1 MFSSLERYIIVFAF
15 IVINITHAQQKID
28 LNTTLFDYSDYQIIK
43 TYENKVLLIG
53 KEDFIDVESQ
63 LIKKYDSSRIDSV
76 FSTLTLPNLKWTS
89 IGSKVYFVNPSGGYV
104 FEFDGKGIKRI
115 DNSSNLRAYYASK
128 VFSYNNEI
136 YQLGG
141 YGFWQYRSQLLKFD
155 FDTKQWVLERQL
167 LDDNLGF
174 IDPLVQVKQDKL
186 FIICDELADNF
197 FGTRLKNE
205 HIYIYDFLSKKTE
218 KKSFDY
224 NSFSGYFKENRF
236 FLFKHSNST
245 GNLSVINYLNNF
257 QVGVF
262 DFFSNKM
269 SVETIY
275 DAIDPESGFVKK
287 DSVLYCLTSYK
298 LNNEKIFLAK
308 TKVID
313 VQYQGKVFKSY
324 YPYYLLALM
333 VFPALFYYFRKEKR
347 FLLEGKELKKGRVS
361 IRLDYDESYF
371 LKTLAAEYQVE
382 NQTLISY
389 FNRDNKSYD
398 LNVKRKNKMISNLAS
413 KISTTFKT
421 ELFSKEP
428 SSKDKRQSV
437 YLLKKKLKLVK

>member
-1 MFSSLERYIIVFAF
+1 MYG
-15 IVINITHAQQKID
+15 QQKID
-28 LNTTLFDYSDYQIIK
+28 LSNTLFDNDQYQIVK
-43 TYENKVLLIG
+43 TSENKVLLIG
-53 KEDFIDVESQ
+53 KENFIDVETQ
-63 LIKKYDSSRIDSV
+63 LLFNYDSTRMDSL
-76 FSTLTLPNLKWTS
+76 FSTLSLPKLRWTA
-89 IGSKVYFVNPSGGYV
+89 IDNKIYLINGSGGYV
-104 FEFDGKGIKRI
+104 FEFDRKGIKRI

-141 YGFWQYRSQLLKFD
+141 YGFWQYKSQLLKFD
-155 FDTKQWVLERQL
+155 FDIKQWVLERHL
-167 LDDNLGF
+167 IDDNLGF

-197 FGTRLKNE
+197 YGTRLKNE

-224 NSFSGYFKENRF
+224 NSFSAYFKENRF
-236 FLFKHSNST
+236 FLMKHSNST

-287 DSVLYCLTSYK
+287 DSVLYCLTLYK

-313 VQYQGKVFKSY
+313 VQYQEKVFKSY

>member
-1 MFSSLERYIIVFAF
+1 MYG
-15 IVINITHAQQKID
+15 QQKID
-28 LNTTLFDYSDYQIIK
+28 LSNTLFDNDQYQIVK
-43 TYENKVLLIG
+43 TSENKVLLIG
-53 KEDFIDVESQ
+53 KENFIDVETQ
-63 LIKKYDSSRIDSV
+63 LLFNYDSTRMDSL
-76 FSTLTLPNLKWTS
+76 FSTLSLPKLRWTA
-89 IGSKVYFVNPSGGYV
+89 IDNKIYLINGSGGYV
-104 FEFDGKGIKRI
+104 FEFDRKGIKRI

-141 YGFWQYRSQLLKFD
+141 YGFWQYKSQLLKFD
-155 FDTKQWVLERQL
+155 FDIKQWVLERQL
-167 LDDNLGF
+167 IDDNLGF

-275 DAIDPESGFVKK
+275 DAIDPESGFVVK
-287 DSVLYCLTSYK
+287 DSVVYCLTRDK
-298 LNNEKIFLAK
+298 LQNDKIFIAK
-308 TKVID
+308 SGVVDIQD
-313 VQYQGKVFKSY
+313 QGKLFKSNI
-324 YPYYLLALM
+324 PLYLLTLIA
-333 VFPALFYYFRKEKR
+333 FPILFYFFRKDKG
-347 FLLEGKELKKGRVS
+347 FLIEGKELKKGKLS

-371 LKTLAAEYQVE
+371 LNTLAAEYQVE

-437 YLLKKKLKLVK
+437 YLLKKKLKLVKSQD

>member
-1 MFSSLERYIIVFAF
+1 LFSSLERYIIVFAF
-15 IVINITHAQQKID
+15 IVINITNAQQKLD

-76 FSTLTLPNLKWTS
+76 FSTLTLPNIKWTS

-115 DNSSNLRAYYASK
+115 DNSSNLRAYYSSE
-128 VFSYNNEI
+128 VFSYNKQI
-136 YQLGG
+136 YQVGG
-141 YGFWQYRSQLLKFD
+141 YGFWQYRSQLLWFD
-155 FDTKQWVLERQL
+155 FDTREWVLEKQL
-167 LDDNLGF
+167 LDDNKGF
-174 IDPLVQVKQDKL
+174 IDPLVQIKNDKL
-186 FIICDELADNF
+186 FVVSNELRDNF
-197 FGTRLKNE
+197 FATRFSNKD
-205 HIYIYDFLSKKTE
+205 IIVYDFKTKEIE

-275 DAIDPESGFVKK
+275 DAIDPESGFVVK
-287 DSVLYCLTSYK
+287 DSVVYCLTRDK
-298 LNNEKIFLAK
+298 LQTDKNFIAK
-308 TKVID
+308 SSVVDIQD
-313 VQYQGKVFKSY
+313 QGKLFKSNT
-324 YPYYLLALM
+324 PLYLLTLIA
-333 VFPALFYYFRKEKR
+333 FPILFYFFRKDKG
-347 FLLEGKELKKGRVS
+347 FLIEGKELKKGKLS